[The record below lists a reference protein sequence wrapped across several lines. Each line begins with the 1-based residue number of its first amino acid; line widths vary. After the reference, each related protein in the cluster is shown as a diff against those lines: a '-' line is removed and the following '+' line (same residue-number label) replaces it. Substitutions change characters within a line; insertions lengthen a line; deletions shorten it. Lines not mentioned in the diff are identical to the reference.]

1 MKCFKLITCFFL
13 HKNTLFS
20 TNMKKIKK
28 SSMMKKT
35 VKRIRRYKMNKLY
48 LKFGHVI
55 AAIALFFATVSVD
68 STCRWVM
75 YQDTI
80 PESVM
85 RLRKNR

>member
-1 MKCFKLITCFFL
+1 
-13 HKNTLFS
+13 
-20 TNMKKIKK
+20 
-28 SSMMKKT
+28 MKKT
-35 VKRIRRYKMNKLY
+35 VKRIRRYTMNKLY
-48 LKFGHVI
+48 LKFGRVI

>member
-1 MKCFKLITCFFL
+1 
-13 HKNTLFS
+13 
-20 TNMKKIKK
+20 
-28 SSMMKKT
+28 MKKT

-48 LKFGHVI
+48 LKFGRVI

-85 RLRKNR
+85 RLRKNRRLGKLQKQLLEIW